1 MAWHLGLLI
10 VAVTLTEH
18 AMPSSCVSDGRWR
31 ELIKEAFGHQWIMD
45 FPSFP
50 KNHQPCNRYSPVQ
63 STTDSLPPRVFGGE
77 DGLAGDVAEFPQSGH
92 VGFVSKLVH
101 VSAFLSIDLYWS
113 MYCMR
118 YVLGQL
124 KRTPRGAF
132 RPLRRPSDCRA
143 GGSLGPPERLD
154 ARVSSTS

>member
-1 MAWHLGLLI
+1 
-10 VAVTLTEH
+10 
-18 AMPSSCVSDGRWR
+18 MPSSYVSDGRWR
-31 ELIKEAFGHQWIMD
+31 ELIKEAFGHQWIMN

-50 KNHQPCNRYSPVQ
+50 KNHQPCNRYSLVQ
-63 STTDSLPPRVFGGE
+63 STRTPSLPASPRGE

-113 MYCMR
+113 TYCMR

-124 KRTPRGAF
+124 KRTLREAF
-132 RPLRRPSDCRA
+132 RPLRHPSDCRA
-143 GGSLGPPERLD
+143 GGSLGPRERLD